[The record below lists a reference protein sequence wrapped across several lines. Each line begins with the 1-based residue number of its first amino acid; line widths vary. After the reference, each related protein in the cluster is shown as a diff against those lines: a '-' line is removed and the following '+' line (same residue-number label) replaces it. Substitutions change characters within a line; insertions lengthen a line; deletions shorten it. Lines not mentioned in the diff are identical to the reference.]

1 MYIIT
6 DWLRPNPYLRGQS
19 PTLFLSN
26 LFQAIDRYLPN
37 SILATKSIVSGVAK
51 YPGYWPKDLDLFS
64 FIKPDVIT
72 LLKEK
77 SCYLVFDSSFEGFS
91 PVDNNWFDLLYFNC
105 EKYNVK
111 PNQIIFTSSNLKDEE
126 TLENY
131 CREHNKQSLNLIS
144 FPLFESYAVVGRLP
158 EAIPMGIPDQEFNK
172 VKQLTTDLYQ
182 GKYFSSLSRV
192 KREHRNVSQFILCQD
207 KVKKYALVS
216 QDKLNENERLSTTQI
231 ISTRTEYN
239 LDLIDEWNTCL
250 PLTIDQTHFNI
261 NWAADK
267 NFSPIHNQ
275 TIFQLV
281 NETFVDSFL
290 HTSMF
295 YSEKTF
301 RPVMCFQ
308 PFIIFGQPG
317 CNHYLKNIGY
327 ELYDD
332 WFDLSF
338 DWEEDY
344 VERFLKILKVLQ
356 DTCAMLNTM
365 SREEQISWK
374 FKNKEVLI
382 HNYQIMKEHT
392 YTKEKFKNFAL
403 GLEQQ
408 INKSRL
414 F

>member
-1 MYIIT
+1 MDIVT
-6 DWLRPNPYLRGQS
+6 DWLRPNQYLRS
-19 PTLFLSN
+19 LTPTLFISN
-26 LFQAIDRYLPN
+26 LLHVINRHFPDSLLGQKAIL
-37 SILATKSIVSGVAK
+37 SGVAK
-51 YPGYWPKDLDLFS
+51 YPGYWPKDLDLFK
-64 FIKPDVIT
+64 FIKPQFVK
-72 LLKEK
+72 LLQEK
-77 SCYLVFDSSFEGFS
+77 DCYLVFDSSMEGFS
-91 PVDNNWFDLLYFNC
+91 PIDNNWFDILYYNC
-105 EKYNVK
+105 ENYKIA
-111 PNQIIFTSSNLKDEE
+111 PSQIIFTSSNLKDEH
-126 TLENY
+126 TLEKY
-131 CREHNKQSLNLIS
+131 CKEQHKQPLNVIS
-144 FPLFESYAVVGRLP
+144 FPFFESYAVVGGLP
-158 EAIPMGIPDQEFNK
+158 EVIPMGIPDQELSK
-172 VKQLTTDLYQ
+172 VKQFTNESFQ

-192 KREHRNVSQFILCQD
+192 KRQHRNISQFLLCQD
-207 KVKKYALVS
+207 DVKQHALVS
-216 QDKLNENERLSTTQI
+216 QNRLNEDELLHVTTK
-231 ISTRTEYN
+231 TGYN
-239 LDLIDEWNTCL
+239 RNLVNEWNNYL
-250 PLTIDQTHFNI
+250 PLTIDQTDFNI

-281 NETFVDSFL
+281 NETFIDSFSN
-290 HTSMF
+290 TSMF

-356 DTCAMLNTM
+356 DTCAMLNSMTI
-365 SREEQISWK
+365 EEQISWK

-382 HNYQIMKEHT
+382 HNYQTMKEHT

-408 INKSRL
+408 INNSRL

>member
-1 MYIIT
+1 MDIIT
-6 DWLRPNPYLRGQS
+6 DWLRPNQYLRGLS

-26 LFQAIDRYLPN
+26 LSQAIDRYLPD
-37 SILATKSIVSGVAK
+37 SILASKAIVSGVAK
-51 YPGYWPKDLDLFS
+51 YPSYWPKDLDLFS

-77 SCYLVFDSSFEGFS
+77 SCYFVFDSSLEGFS
-91 PVDNNWFDLLYFNC
+91 PVDNNWLDLLYFNC
-105 EKYNVK
+105 NKYNVE
-111 PNQIIFTSSNLKDEE
+111 PSQIIFTSSNLKDEE

-131 CREHNKQSLNLIS
+131 CREQNKQSLNLIS
-144 FPLFESYAVVGRLP
+144 FPFFENYAVVGGLP
-158 EAIPMGIPDQEFNK
+158 EAIPMGIPDQEFDK

-192 KREHRNVSQFILCQD
+192 KREHRNVSQFLLCHD
-207 KVKKYALVS
+207 EVKKYALVS
-216 QDKLNENERLSTTQI
+216 QDQLNENEKLLTTQI

-239 LDLIDEWNTCL
+239 SDLIDEWNTCL
-250 PLTIDQTHFNI
+250 PLTIDQTDFNI

-281 NETFVDSFL
+281 NETFIDSFSN
-290 HTSMF
+290 TSMF

-356 DTCAMLNTM
+356 DTCAMLNSMTI
-365 SREEQISWK
+365 EEQISWK

-382 HNYQIMKEHT
+382 HNYQTMKEHT

-408 INKSRL
+408 INNSRL